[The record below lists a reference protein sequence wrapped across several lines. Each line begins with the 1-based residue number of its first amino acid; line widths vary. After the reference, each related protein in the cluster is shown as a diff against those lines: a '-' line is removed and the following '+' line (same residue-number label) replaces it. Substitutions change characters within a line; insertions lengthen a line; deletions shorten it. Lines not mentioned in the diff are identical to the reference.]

1 MHALKCFNAF
11 VKAKGRMQAGK
22 VMVVVDAAAKAL
34 APVVAVAGAIPM
46 APAAHAKQTLTAMQA
61 SRWTMTAQ
69 DRTRTNPHAT
79 TTAAPHKDA
88 VATVATPI

>member
-1 MHALKCFNAF
+1 M
-11 VKAKGRMQAGK
+11 
-22 VMVVVDAAAKAL
+22 VVDAAAKAL
-34 APVVAVAGAIPM
+34 APVVAVAGATPM
-46 APAAHAKQTLTAMQA
+46 APAARDKQTLTAMQA

>member
-11 VKAKGRMQAGK
+11 VKAKDPMQADK
-22 VMVVVDAAAKAL
+22 AMVVGAAAKAL
-34 APVVAVAGAIPM
+34 APVAAVVGAIPM
-46 APAAHAKQTLTAMQA
+46 AHAARAKPTLTAMQV

-69 DRTRTNPHAT
+69 DRTKTNPHAT
-79 TTAAPHKDA
+79 MTAAHRKDA

>member
-11 VKAKGRMQAGK
+11 VKAKDRMQAGK
-22 VMVVVDAAAKAL
+22 AMVVDAAAKGL
-34 APVVAVAGAIPM
+34 APVVVVLGAIPM
-46 APAAHAKQTLTAMQA
+46 AHAARVKPTLTVMQA

-69 DRTRTNPHAT
+69 ALTRTNPHAT
-79 TTAAPHKDA
+79 TTVARHKDA